1 MCLMVILFTSAF
13 GAKEEKEKEKKKV
26 EDPQKKASIS
36 KPEKRGAE
44 ELIYFPQGLED
55 HKLIGGYAGSY
66 GYGDAGYELGGQHSL
81 GLLGYGDHSLNP
93 TSRIKSIVITK
104 EVTIPVPQPYPVPVE
119 KTIPYPVKVPVPVPV
134 VKHYPVPVVK
144 PYPVTVEKKVPYPVE
159 KIVPY
164 PVKVPVK
171 VPVQVPHPV
180 PVAKPYPVPVQVP
193 HPVPVPQPVIVKK
206 LEPVLLGQGDLSGGY
221 VGLGGHES
229 AGVDYSYG
237 NYGGLGDGY
246 EFTGSLDGEYSLG
259 GYH

>member
-13 GAKEEKEKEKKKV
+13 GAKEEKEKKKV
-26 EDPQKKASIS
+26 EDPQKKVSVS
-36 KPEKRGAE
+36 KTEKRGAE
-44 ELIYFPQGLED
+44 ELIYIPQGYED

-81 GLLGYGDHSLNP
+81 GLLGYADLSLNP
-93 TSRIKSIVITK
+93 SSRIKSIVITK

-134 VKHYPVPVVK
+134 VKHYPVPVAK
-144 PYPVTVEKKVPYPVE
+144 PYPVPVEKKVPYPVE

-193 HPVPVPQPVIVKK
+193 HPVPIPQPVIVKK
-206 LEPVLLGQGDLSGGY
+206 LEPVFLEHGGY
-221 VGLGGHES
+221 VGLGGHE
-229 AGVDYSYG
+229 AAAVDYSYG
-237 NYGGLGDGY
+237 KYEGLGDGY
-246 EFTGSLDGEYSLG
+246 EFAGSLG
-259 GYH
+259 GVYSHGGYH